1 LKANE
6 HNKPDIIF
14 LNKDMSIFSTG
25 LQGVYF
31 LDLAVCFLAF
41 FFYVFL
47 HEIEW
52 FCLFPSIFRFDAD
65 IYITDFFVVFLSFI
79 DSVFFEMLYLDIFW
93 EEGPLM
99 AIPQQG
105 ELDFFV
111 YESAFDTNYVIGELN
126 RYPKWFNV
134 SDWWHED
141 YEEHFDFW
149 GSYTYEDQTN
159 DDDEVGFDPYPVYNL
174 SSMAYYDDSPSK
186 NFSRAFFGVDYLNPY
201 DNRHID
207 RIKWHMNRLDFVKY
221 KVRYMHRRYMLFLEE
236 LIVEMDQEEP
246 DPDKP
251 PRHDM
256 YARNRFLRRH
266 RLNVLKNI

>member
-41 FFYVFL
+41 FFYDFL

-111 YESAFDTNYVIGELN
+111 YESAFDTNYVIGELIVILN
-126 RYPKWFNV
+126 GLMFLIGGMKIMKSILIF
-134 SDWWHED
+134 
-141 YEEHFDFW
+141 
-149 GSYTYEDQTN
+149 G
-159 DDDEVGFDPYPVYNL
+159 EVIL
-174 SSMAYYDDSPSK
+174 MK
-186 NFSRAFFGVDYLNPY
+186 
-201 DNRHID
+201 
-207 RIKWHMNRLDFVKY
+207 IKLMTMMK
-221 KVRYMHRRYMLFLEE
+221 
-236 LIVEMDQEEP
+236 
-246 DPDKP
+246 
-251 PRHDM
+251 
-256 YARNRFLRRH
+256 
-266 RLNVLKNI
+266 